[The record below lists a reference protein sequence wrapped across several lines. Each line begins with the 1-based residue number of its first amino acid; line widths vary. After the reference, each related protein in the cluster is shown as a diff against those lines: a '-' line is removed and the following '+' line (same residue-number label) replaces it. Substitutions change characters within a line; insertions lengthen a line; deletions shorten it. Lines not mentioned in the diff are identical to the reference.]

1 MPLFSTLRR
10 HRESEGDERNNVMT
24 DRRLNLVLTAE
35 QVDSW
40 RPGSTSRLRG
50 KAARRRQMSLKRLPR
65 LDPMSNDMSAPM
77 STEAL
82 G

>member
-1 MPLFSTLRR
+1 
-10 HRESEGDERNNVMT
+10 MT

-35 QVDSW
+35 QVDRW

-50 KAARRRQMSLKRLPR
+50 KAVRRRQMSLKRLLPR
-65 LDPMSNDMSAPM
+65 LDPMSNDRSAPM